1 MPFLLEHNRYAA
13 ISHLDNGTFERSNGV
28 PTVTVNCSRQST
40 HFHRPGLC
48 ALPWSWYGLSALP
61 Q

>member
-1 MPFLLEHNRYAA
+1 
-13 ISHLDNGTFERSNGV
+13 LDNGTFERSNGV

-40 HFHRPGLC
+40 HFHRPGRC